1 MSTTMAFM
9 RFRNLLSSAHYVPGA
24 MPLRKEGFRVC
35 ATLDTGGF
43 RAGQYEEV
51 ELFSFRPEE
60 LPESRNDA
68 MFAIGAKLEIWKS
81 ENPGLVAT
89 LYMYPNSSD
98 EQTGVVFDALEP
110 VLQR

>member
-1 MSTTMAFM
+1 MLMM
-9 RFRNLLSSAHYVPGA
+9 KFRNITSGAHYVPAA
-24 MPLRKEGFRVC
+24 MPLRKEGFKVS

-43 RAGQYEEV
+43 RAGKYEEV

-68 MFAIGAKLEIWKS
+68 LYAIGVKLEAWKS

-89 LYMYPNSSD
+89 LYMYPNSID
-98 EQTGVVFDALEP
+98 EQTAVMFD
-110 VLQR
+110 VLGR